1 MWSRENEVYQRV
13 VRQAV
18 TTGLPGETC
27 TCTCTCTTTTTSTS
41 STTSSKVL
49 MSVISDIFSIYKNKM
64 IYLSSTKQSA

>member
-1 MWSRENEVYQRV
+1 MWPGENEIHQRV
-13 VRQAV
+13 VRQPNI
-18 TTGLPGETC
+18 GSPGETC

-64 IYLSSTKQSA
+64 IFLSSTKQSA